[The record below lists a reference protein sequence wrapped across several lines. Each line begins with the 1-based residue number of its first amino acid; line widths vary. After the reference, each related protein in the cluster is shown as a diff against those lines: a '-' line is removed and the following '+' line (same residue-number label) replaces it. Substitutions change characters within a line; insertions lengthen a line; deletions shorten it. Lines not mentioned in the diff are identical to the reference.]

1 MLTKFL
7 IYFVKVVF
15 FFKMIF
21 SFLEEGRLLQVT
33 AGVKVGSS
41 RKSADGTE
49 NDLDTIMTPL

>member
-1 MLTKFL
+1 
-7 IYFVKVVF
+7 
-15 FFKMIF
+15 MIF